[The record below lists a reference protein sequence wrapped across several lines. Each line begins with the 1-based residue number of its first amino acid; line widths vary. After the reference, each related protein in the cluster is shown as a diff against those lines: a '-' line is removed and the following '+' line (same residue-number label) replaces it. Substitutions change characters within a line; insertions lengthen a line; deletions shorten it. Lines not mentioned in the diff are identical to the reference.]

1 MRKLLLKTFILTVL
15 VMTLL
20 TLTAAAAQIGT
31 GVVHTDGLRLR
42 TGPNTDCDVV
52 TYFQDGTTLQ
62 IYEKLDGWYKVSW
75 QNYEG
80 YVSSEYVSFK
90 PVEVK
95 EEVPAGEPAG
105 TEAVINC
112 NSVNFRTGPS
122 TNDQII
128 LSFSQGAKVS
138 VLSQENNWCY
148 VRYKGQLG
156 YVSADYVSVGG
167 MALAN
172 PRGIVTGS
180 CVNIRTQ
187 PSTSSDIAAQANA
200 GELVELLSLE
210 NGWYSVSYNGVVGY
224 ASADYVREYTG
235 GTASAIGEEVAAKAL
250 SYLGT
255 PYVYGGSSAKGFD
268 CSGFTMHVMSL
279 FGYSLPHTATG
290 QWNSDGQ
297 NIERSDLQP
306 GDLVFFCDPS
316 RSKGKA
322 CSHVGIYIGDDE
334 FIHASSGSRSGK
346 KVRINSL
353 TEDYY
358 NGYYK
363 GAKRLG

>member
-1 MRKLLLKTFILTVL
+1 MRKLLLKTFILTAL
-15 VMTLL
+15 AMSLL

-42 TGPNTDCDVV
+42 KEPNTECEIV
-52 TYFQDGTTLQ
+52 TNFQDGTTLQ

-80 YVSSEYVSFK
+80 YVSSEYVSFT
-90 PVEVK
+90 PVEAK

-105 TEAVINC
+105 TEATINGS
-112 NSVNFRTGPS
+112 SVNFRTGPS
-122 TNDQII
+122 TDAQII

-138 VLSQENNWCY
+138 VLSQENGWCQ
-148 VRYKGQLG
+148 VRYKGQTG

-172 PRGIVTGS
+172 PRGIITGS

-187 PSTSSDIAAQANA
+187 PSTNGGVVAQAYA
-200 GELVELLSLE
+200 GELVDLLSIE
-210 NGWYSVSYNGVVGY
+210 NGWYTVSYKGVTGY

-235 GTASAIGEEVAAKAL
+235 STASANGEQVAATAL
-250 SYLGT
+250 GYLGV
-255 PYVYGGSSAKGFD
+255 PYVYGGSSEKGFD

-279 FGYSLPHTATG
+279 FGHSLAHSATG
-290 QWNSDGQ
+290 QWNGAGTV
-297 NIERSDLQP
+297 IERSDLQP

-322 CSHVGIYIGDDE
+322 CSHVGIYVGNDE
-334 FIHASSGSRSGK
+334 FVHASSGSRSGK

-358 NGYYK
+358 NRYYK
-363 GAKRLG
+363 GAKRLA